1 MTHTAAISAIYGT
14 ESDLEKVADGSASVA
29 LRLAA
34 AMLAMGA
41 IDRMQN
47 SYNYAQARSM
57 ITNRAVRGSDHDMM
71 EAQVAGPLRHTRAPM
86 LVAPDMSQGAVPN
99 IGVYPNMPVGM
110 DEGMVRLAAV
120 AEKTGADLAASRVLE
135 EMEKDA
141 VLGMPQF
148 GATSRMLHAAGMAG
162 PSLASRVGAGAQK
175 AYNAAVIAPWV
186 AGAHVAGRVNQVAN
200 AGRQAMGTLAAMTPE
215 GRRNAAMR
223 AAYKGTPAPTPSTA
237 PVTPTG
243 PGIID
248 RVKNKFTT
256 PTSRLQAEGVRQGVI
271 EPAPKPAPA
280 TPAPTGQTPQQAPAP
295 AAAPGHPATE
305 SAPVAAG
312 SSTAAQAAPQ
322 QATAGAPPKDKGF
335 DLGGFI
341 DKSVGTPGR
350 ALRTVGGLAATGAL
364 AYGASKLLGKGLQV
378 MSEENQPADWGST
391 SAGAPVLPM
400 GVNQYGYAQRGTPF
414 MT

>member
-1 MTHTAAISAIYGT
+1 MTHTATIAALYGT

-34 AMLAMGA
+34 AMLAMGTL
-41 IDRMQN
+41 DRMQN
-47 SYNYAQARSM
+47 SYNHAQARSM
-57 ITNRAVRGSDHDMM
+57 ITNRAVRGSDRDMM
-71 EAQVAGPLRHTRAPM
+71 DAQVAGPLRHTRAPV
-86 LVAPDMSQGAVPN
+86 LVAPDMSQGAYPG
-99 IGVYPNMPVGM
+99 IGVYPGMPVGM

-148 GATSRMLHAAGMAG
+148 GATSRMLHAGGMAG
-162 PSLASRVGAGAQK
+162 PSLASRAVSAVKAAPAAAQGAIGSATGAISQK
-175 AYNAAVIAPWV
+175 VQQVQQAVSPTA
-186 AGAHVAGRVNQVAN
+186 RMQ
-200 AGRQAMGTLAAMTPE
+200 
-215 GRRNAAMR
+215 
-223 AAYKGTPAPTPSTA
+223 AAYKGTPAPTPSAA
-237 PVTPTG
+237 PAAPTG

-248 RVKNKFTT
+248 RVKSKFTT

-280 TPAPTGQTPQQAPAP
+280 TPAPASTGQTSQQAPASAAASGQPAPASSP
-295 AAAPGHPATE
+295 AAAGT
-305 SAPVAAG
+305 SAAP
-312 SSTAAQAAPQ
+312 AAPQ

-391 SAGAPVLPM
+391 SAGAPRLSF
-400 GVNQYGYAQRGTPF
+400 GVNQYGYAQPGSPF
-414 MT
+414 VG